1 MLQNIRQNIQG
12 TAAKIVVGLIV
23 VSFSIFGI
31 ESILVGGGGGGVA
44 EVNGEEITP
53 QELQQTVNT
62 QKRRLIAMMGEN
74 LDPTMLDDDRISA
87 QALESLI
94 SRKLLTQ
101 AAADMDL
108 AVSEREIGRVIG
120 SMEQFQIDG
129 KFSPEAYKSVLSSA
143 GYTPGYFKQS
153 LRQDLMVN
161 QLQSGLAGSDFATP
175 AELQLTARI
184 AFEQRDV
191 RYLTIPGERFMP
203 EAAEVSQSQIE
214 AYYAANQPEFASEE
228 AVDLDYIELT
238 PDDFR
243 QPVEESELKEAY
255 ELALH
260 NARYATENRVS
271 HILFERGD
279 GESRDALQ
287 QRIDAAREKLAAG
300 EDFASVAAEYS
311 DDVGSSRNGGDL
323 GFSAGDAFPE
333 EMEEAI
339 AALDPGSVSEPVE
352 TDAGTHLVLVTERR
366 EASPPSYEEMR
377 PELEERIQLE
387 EARVELL
394 RTVEELRDLAF
405 NAESLDA
412 PAEELGLD
420 VAREDGVTRSRREGL
435 FANPALLSAAF
446 SGEVLEA
453 GHNSEVIE
461 LSGNQFVVLRVH
473 RHKPADIQPLEQVR
487 DTVIARVRESEA
499 RKALASEAERI
510 VAQLRAG
517 VSMEQVA
524 SREDYPWQ
532 VELGADRLNMSLPP
546 EVLQRA
552 FRLPSPTGE
561 DPTVDFVI
569 TSSGDAQVVE
579 VARVSVGEYAR
590 LETLQKQ
597 RLEQQVSAEY
607 GSLTGVEFQRGLRE
621 SAEITT
627 L

>member
-74 LDPTMLDDDRISA
+74 LDPAMLDDDRLSA
-87 QALESLI
+87 QALDSLI

-108 AVSEREIGRVIG
+108 AMSEREIGRVIG
-120 SMEQFQIDG
+120 GMEQFQIDG

-153 LRQDLMVN
+153 LRQDLMIN

-175 AELQLTARI
+175 AELQLTARV

-191 RYLTIPGERFMP
+191 RYLTIPRERFMP
-203 EAAEVSQSQIE
+203 EPAEVSQEDIE
-214 AYYAANQPEFASEE
+214 AYYAANQSEFASDE
-228 AVDLDYIELT
+228 ALDLDYIELT

-243 QPVEESELKEAY
+243 QPVDEGELREAY
-255 ELALH
+255 ELALQ
-260 NARYATENRVS
+260 NARYGTENRVS

-279 GESRDALQ
+279 DESRDALQ
-287 QRIDAAREKLAAG
+287 QRIDAARQKLAGG
-300 EDFASVAAEYS
+300 EDFASVAAEFS
-311 DDVGSSRNGGDL
+311 DDVGSSGNGGDL

-339 AALDPGSVSEPVE
+339 AALAPGSVSEPVE
-352 TDAGTHLVLVTERR
+352 TEAGTHLILVTERR
-366 EASPPSYEEMR
+366 EVKPPSFEEMR

-412 PAEELGLD
+412 PAKELGLD
-420 VAREDGVTRSRREGL
+420 VERETGVTRTRSDGL
-435 FANPALLSAAF
+435 FASPSLLSAAF
-446 SGEVLEA
+446 SEEVLGA

-461 LSGNQFVVLRVH
+461 LSGNQFVVLRVQK
-473 RHKPADIQPLEQVR
+473 HKPADIQPLEQVR
-487 DTVIARVRESEA
+487 EQVVARVRDREA
-499 RKALASEAERI
+499 EADLASEAERI
-510 VAQLRAG
+510 VAQLRGGMA
-517 VSMEQVA
+517 MEAVA
-524 SREDYPWQ
+524 SREGYPWQ
-532 VELGADRLNMSLPP
+532 VELGADRLNMALPP

-552 FRLPSPTGE
+552 FRLPSPTGD
-561 DPTVDFVI
+561 DPTVDFII
-569 TSSGDAQVVE
+569 TSAGDAQVVE
-579 VARVSVGEYAR
+579 VARVSVGEYAQ
-590 LETLQKQ
+590 LDPLQKQ

-607 GSLTGVEFQRGLRE
+607 GSLAGVEFQRGLRE

>member
-1 MLQNIRQNIQG
+1 
-12 TAAKIVVGLIV
+12 
-23 VSFSIFGI
+23 
-31 ESILVGGGGGGVA
+31 
-44 EVNGEEITP
+44 
-53 QELQQTVNT
+53 
-62 QKRRLIAMMGEN
+62 
-74 LDPTMLDDDRISA
+74 
-87 QALESLI
+87 
-94 SRKLLTQ
+94 
-101 AAADMDL
+101 
-108 AVSEREIGRVIG
+108 
-120 SMEQFQIDG
+120 
-129 KFSPEAYKSVLSSA
+129 
-143 GYTPGYFKQS
+143 
-153 LRQDLMVN
+153 
-161 QLQSGLAGSDFATP
+161 
-175 AELQLTARI
+175 
-184 AFEQRDV
+184 
-191 RYLTIPGERFMP
+191 
-203 EAAEVSQSQIE
+203 
-214 AYYAANQPEFASEE
+214 
-228 AVDLDYIELT
+228 
-238 PDDFR
+238 
-243 QPVEESELKEAY
+243 
-255 ELALH
+255 
-260 NARYATENRVS
+260 
-271 HILFERGD
+271 
-279 GESRDALQ
+279 
-287 QRIDAAREKLAAG
+287 
-300 EDFASVAAEYS
+300 
-311 DDVGSSRNGGDL
+311 
-323 GFSAGDAFPE
+323 
-333 EMEEAI
+333 
-339 AALDPGSVSEPVE
+339 
-352 TDAGTHLVLVTERR
+352 
-366 EASPPSYEEMR
+366 MR

-446 SGEVLEA
+446 SEEVLEA

>member
-31 ESILVGGGGGGVA
+31 ESILLGGGGGGVA

-74 LDPTMLDDDRISA
+74 LDPAMLDDDRISA
-87 QALESLI
+87 QALETLI

-101 AAADMDL
+101 AAADLDL

-129 KFSPEAYKSVLSSA
+129 KFSPEVYRSVLSSA

-175 AELQLTARI
+175 EELELTARI
-184 AFEQRDV
+184 VYEQRDV
-191 RYLTIPGERFMP
+191 RYLTIPRDRFMP
-203 EAAEVSQSQIE
+203 DPEAVTQAQVES
-214 AYYAANQPEFASEE
+214 YYAANQSEFASEE
-228 AVDLDYIELT
+228 SVDLDYIELT

-243 QPVEESELKEAY
+243 QPVDESEIREAY

-260 NARYATENRVS
+260 NGQYGTENRVS
-271 HILFERGD
+271 HILFERGEE
-279 GESRDALQ
+279 ESREALQ
-287 QRIDAAREKLAAG
+287 QRIDTVREKLAAG

-311 DDVGSSRNGGDL
+311 DDIGSSRNGGDL

-333 EMEEAI
+333 KMEEAI
-339 AALDPGSVSEPVE
+339 ASLEPGTVSEPVE
-352 TDAGTHLVLVTERR
+352 TDAGIHLILVTERR
-366 EASPPSYEEMR
+366 EAKPPSYEEMR

-412 PAEELGLD
+412 PAKELGLD
-420 VAREDGVTRSRREGL
+420 VAREVGVTRSMSEGL
-435 FANPALLSAAF
+435 FANPSLLSAAF
-446 SGEVLEA
+446 SEEVLEA

-461 LSGNQFVVLRVH
+461 ISGNQFVVLRVH
-473 RHKPADIQPLEQVR
+473 KHKPADIQPLEQVR
-487 DTVIARVRESEA
+487 DAVVARIRESEA
-499 RKALASEAERI
+499 TRALTAEAERI

-517 VSMEQVA
+517 VAMEQVA
-524 SREDYPWQ
+524 NREEYPWQ
-532 VELGADRLNMSLPP
+532 VELGADRLNMALPP

-552 FRLPSPTGE
+552 FRLPSPTGT
-561 DPTVDFVI
+561 DATVDFVI

-579 VARVSVGEYAR
+579 VDRVSVGEYAQ
-590 LETLQKQ
+590 LEGSQKQ

-607 GSLTGVEFQRGLRE
+607 GGLTGVEFQQGLRE